1 MKIIRFLYMLVF
13 PAMCLH
19 QAYVYK
25 SDNPSG
31 NLSVEFVVFG
41 RDCNADVPAKT
52 LAWVSA
58 LWQAAG

>member
-1 MKIIRFLYMLVF
+1 VRIIRFLYMLVL

-19 QAYVYK
+19 QAYVYQ
-25 SDNPSG
+25 SDFPSG

-41 RDCNADVPAKT
+41 RDCNADVPANAF
-52 LAWVSA
+52 AWVVA